1 VHLSRVAAF
10 DVRVSP
16 RALEG
21 RGSVQSDDV
30 GVELKGVRW
39 MESKGV
45 EVCRD

>member
-1 VHLSRVAAF
+1 VAAF